1 MANGQY
7 VATITIAMSF
17 TSQHIRPY
25 AVRAAVYGLFIVLS
39 VVFTMATALS
49 VADFLKILFEPDVQG
64 SIPAVTSG
72 NLISQ
77 LLQGLYG
84 WLIGFG
90 TMKALLYFSLLVFGL
105 YTLKNVFTYLAAV
118 ESSIIRVRV
127 VRDIRNQLFGKAMRL
142 PLSYYGANRKGD
154 VLARFSNDMTEYD
167 ENVLASLQTLVMSV
181 IGLLLY
187 LAMLFYI
194 DVRLTAVVL
203 CMLPLVGIVISG
215 ISRKLKQKSMDIQ
228 EKNSFLMSLIEETM
242 SGLKVIKAY
251 TAIDFSNDRFQRFN
265 ADYNRRRVRM
275 FRRIYLASPVS
286 DFLGNVIVIAI
297 LLFGSWLVFGNDSA
311 LTPEL
316 FVSYIMLFV
325 LMIPPVK
332 ELTTAISQM
341 KKGRACADRIAEF
354 LEEKEQLG
362 GTEGQQSVSAT
373 KQFLTSSIVFDHVS
387 FCYKEGVP
395 VLNDICFCIPRG
407 KTVALVGSSGSGKS
421 TIADILARFY
431 EPTSGQVLIDGN
443 PVTKIDLQEYRRHIG
458 IVDQDTI
465 LFNDSVAGNIAF
477 GSDRK
482 VMGMQEEVEKAAH
495 VANAHEFIEQMP
507 EGYQTNIGDGGSRLS
522 GGQRQR
528 ISIARAVFGNP
539 DILILDEATS
549 ALDTEAEHQVQQ
561 ALNNVMRGRT
571 TLVIAHRL
579 STTVNADEIL
589 VVEHGQIVERGTHE
603 DLLNMHGRYSQLVEM
618 QSLHDSSSVEEGR

>member
-1 MANGQY
+1 MANRPCADAII
-7 VATITIAMSF
+7 VAMSF
-17 TSQHIRPY
+17 TRQHIKPY
-25 AVRAAVYGLFIVLS
+25 AVRAVVYGLLVVLS

-49 VADFLKILFEPDVQG
+49 VADFLKILFEPEGMETLPTV
-64 SIPAVTSG
+64 ASG

-90 TMKALLYFSLLVFGL
+90 TMKALLYFSLLVFAL

-127 VRDIRNQLFGKAMRL
+127 VKDIRHQLFSKAMRL

-154 VLARFSNDMTEYD
+154 ILARFSNDTTEYD

-194 DVRLTAVVL
+194 DLRLTAVVL
-203 CMLPLVGIVISG
+203 CMLPLVGVVISG
-215 ISRKLKQKSMDIQ
+215 ISRKLKHKSKDIQ
-228 EKNSFLMSLIEETM
+228 ERNSFLMSLIEETM

-251 TAIDFSNDRFQRFN
+251 TAIDFSNDRFQKYN
-265 ADYNRRRVRM
+265 AEYNRRRVRM

-325 LMIPPVK
+325 LMIPPAK
-332 ELTTAISQM
+332 ELTTAVSQM

-354 LEEKEQLG
+354 LEEKEQVA
-362 GTEGQQSVSAT
+362 TTQQKGAASQ
-373 KQFLTSSIVFDHVS
+373 QFLTSAIVFDHVS

-395 VLNDICFCIPRG
+395 VLSDICFSIPRG

-421 TIADILARFY
+421 TIADLLARFY
-431 EPTSGQVLIDGN
+431 EPTSGRILIDGI
-443 PVTKIDLQEYRRHIG
+443 PISEMELQEYRRHIG

-477 GSDRK
+477 GSD
-482 VMGMQEEVEKAAH
+482 GADADSQEEVMKAAR
-495 VANAHEFIEQMP
+495 VANAQKFIEQMP
-507 EGYQTNIGDGGSRLS
+507 EGYQTNIGEGGSRLS

-528 ISIARAVFGNP
+528 LSIARAVFGNP

-549 ALDTEAEHQVQQ
+549 ALDTEAERQVQQ

-579 STTVNADEIL
+579 STTVDADEIL
-589 VVEHGQIVERGTHE
+589 VVEHGQIVERGTHQE
-603 DLLNMHGRYSQLVEM
+603 LLRQQGRYSQLVEM
-618 QSLHDSSSVEEGR
+618 QSLHDGSNAATEQE